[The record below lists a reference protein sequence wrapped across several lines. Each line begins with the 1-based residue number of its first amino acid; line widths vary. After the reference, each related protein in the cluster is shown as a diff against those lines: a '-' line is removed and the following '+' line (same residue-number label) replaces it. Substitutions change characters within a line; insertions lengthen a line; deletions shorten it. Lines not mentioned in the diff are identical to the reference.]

1 MAHAIDTLRI
11 TQKLESAGVDRRH
24 AEAHAEALNEV
35 VVTEFSELA
44 TKADLERLPTR
55 EDLNHF
61 ATKADLERLPTRE
74 DALRHQGGSE
84 ALRHQGGSEALRDQG
99 GSEALRDQGGSAS
112 LRHQGGPQAA
122 SHQIGAR
129 SGPRQSRKQDVPAM
143 GRLDGHVG
151 HPHHQHAV
159 RGRLTRNRPVL
170 RAARGDTSVP
180 FTLAESR
187 GRTPAGN
194 ASQGARRRRSRRR
207 RPPSSDRAHP
217 SPGAPRASSRA
228 GP

>member
-61 ATKADLERLPTRE
+61 ATKADLERLADE
-74 DALRHQGGSE
+74 GGSEALRHQGGSE
-84 ALRHQGGSEALRDQG
+84 ALRHQGGSEALRH
-99 GSEALRDQGGSAS
+99 QGGSAS
-112 LRHQGGPQAA
+112 LRHQGGPQAVP
-122 SHQIGAR
+122 HQSGAR

-143 GRLDGHVG
+143 GRLDGHFG

-187 GRTPAGN
+187 ARTPAGS
-194 ASQGARRRRSRRR
+194 AIQGARRRRSRRR

>member
-44 TKADLERLPTR
+44 TKGRPR
-55 EDLNHF
+55 
-61 ATKADLERLPTRE
+61 ATPDEGGSE
-74 DALRHQGGSE
+74 SLRHQGRPRAAPDEGGSESLRHQGRPRTTPDEGGSE
-84 ALRHQGGSEALRDQG
+84 ALRHQGG
-99 GSEALRDQGGSAS
+99 
-112 LRHQGGPQAA
+112 PQAV

-143 GRLDGHVG
+143 GRLDGHFG

-187 GRTPAGN
+187 ARTPAGN

-207 RPPSSDRAHP
+207 RPPSSDPAHP